1 MKLNSFLKEC
11 SEKEVFK
18 MLSIY
23 IVSSWVLIQVLA
35 VTWQPLALPERSV
48 TVLIIA
54 LLLGFPFYIFYIWKS
69 RIAPSE
75 AEEVLS
81 EKGLKKYSKFKR
93 MYFTSLAVICI
104 LVVVA
109 VSLIANNAFGKQL
122 SLATVAATD
131 KIGILN
137 FGNNTGSDEYEVVS
151 KMTADWITHGITQHQ
166 LGQVVSPEIVN
177 DYISII
183 KASEQKVDNQSV
195 LKNYFKPGK
204 VITGNF
210 FLNGPKL
217 IFQSSIMDGN
227 IDETLISFPP
237 VECNA
242 ETPLDCIEALK
253 QLILGYFS
261 TSGAKNLSLQESP
274 PKYAAYQALL
284 DAKSNFSN
292 PERYIALLNEAIA
305 EDSNYFEP
313 KVLRVGYYYNKGEF
327 QRADSLLQNIVPNSR
342 DNRRQINLLNHYEA
356 LLSGNNKKI
365 YATVVNEYNFAPFD
379 LQTNASTLVVA
390 HQYVNRPQDVDT
402 LFTRIDMQTMEVSGC
417 TFCQHRYYIKALAAL
432 ERKDYRD
439 VMEIMPPLLVEVPEL
454 YLKRPLI
461 AAYVRSGRFEDL
473 DAFLKKE
480 AIRSTDDE
488 LWAMQLFAGRE
499 ALLTDASEKASQYF
513 QKVLD
518 AAATDENRR
527 MQIDALYFS
536 EAYTEMLALLK
547 KELSNNPNDPTL
559 TVMEAVGLHK
569 TNRSS
574 EAIKRIEALDTWRT
588 TYQYGSI
595 DYALA
600 QYHAAIGN
608 RVEAL
613 QHLLKSIADGNTYT
627 PQSFQNDPHFKTY
640 HTLPEFKKI
649 MTYWH

>member
-54 LLLGFPFYIFYIWKS
+54 LLLGFPLYIFYIWKS

-75 AEEVLS
+75 TEEDLS

-93 MYFTSLAVICI
+93 MYFSSLAVICI

-109 VSLIANNAFGKQL
+109 VSLIANNAFGNRV
-122 SLATVAATD
+122 SLASVAATD

-137 FGNNTGSDEYEVVS
+137 FGNNTGNAEYEVVS

-183 KASEQKVDNQSV
+183 KASEKNVDNQSV

-217 IFQSSIMDGN
+217 IFQSSIMDGD

-237 VECNA
+237 VECDA
-242 ETPLDCIEALK
+242 ESPLDCIESLK

-261 TSGAKNLSLQESP
+261 TSDAKNLSLQEDP
-274 PKYAAYQALL
+274 PKYKAYQALL
-284 DAKSNFSN
+284 DAKSNFAN
-292 PERYIALLNEAIA
+292 GERYIKLLNEAIA

-313 KVLRVGYYYNKGEF
+313 KVLRVGFYYNKGEF
-327 QRADSLLQNIVPNSR
+327 QKADSLLQKIVPNSR
-342 DNRRQINLLNHYEA
+342 DNRRQINLLNHYDA

-379 LQTNASTLVVA
+379 MQTNASTLVVA
-390 HQYVNRPQDVDT
+390 HQYVNRPKDVDT
-402 LFTRIDMQTMEVSGC
+402 LFSRIDMQKMELSNC
-417 TFCQHRYYIKALAAL
+417 TFCQHRYYIRALSQV
-432 ERKDYRD
+432 EQKQYRA
-439 VMEIMPPLLVEVPEL
+439 VIETMPSILAEVPEL
-454 YLKRPLI
+454 YLRRPLV
-461 AAYVRSGRFEDL
+461 AAYVRSGAFNDL
-473 DAFLKKE
+473 EAFLKKE
-480 AIRSTDDE
+480 AITGAEEDVSA
-488 LWAMQLFAGRE
+488 LYLIAGRE
-499 ALLTDASEKASQYF
+499 ALMVGASEKATQYF
-513 QKVLD
+513 NKVLEPE
-518 AAATDENRR
+518 TTQENSNL
-527 MQIDALYFS
+527 QIDALYFS
-536 EAYTEMLALLK
+536 EAYGKLLPLLK
-547 KELSNNPNDPTL
+547 KQAIENPDDPEIR
-559 TVMEAVGLHK
+559 VKQAVALYHTG
-569 TNRSS
+569 NPS
-574 EAIKRIEALDTWRT
+574 EAEERIRSLEALRT
-588 TYQYGSI
+588 QYQYGNI
-595 DYALA
+595 DYGLA
-600 QYHAAIGN
+600 QYFAAVGN
-608 RVEAL
+608 REEAL
-613 QHLLKSIADGNTYT
+613 KYLLKSVADGNTYT
-627 PQSFQNDPHFKTY
+627 PQTFQNDPHFTAYKD
-640 HTLPEFKKI
+640 LPEFKRI